1 MSAGPRRVSDRKVP
15 IEITG
20 YFMPTL
26 APHTPVLLGMA
37 GTEDLFIVV
46 FSTEEKLATLMT
58 AFGITY
64 ERVAIVTSGRELID
78 EVEAK
83 NHTEERPYRVRLAVD
98 PYKTAEGRLRFT
110 EVTKSD

>member
-1 MSAGPRRVSDRKVP
+1 MSGGPRRISDRKVP

-20 YFMPTL
+20 YFMPML

-46 FSTEEKLATLMT
+46 FSTEDKLATLMT